1 MVMLCL
7 TPLFFHPFEKEK
19 KSIDKRVEQSRTRGE
34 KHQTPQPQEERR
46 KEKKENSLRVQDG
59 RSPDH

>member
-7 TPLFFHPFEKEK
+7 TPLFHPFEKEK
-19 KSIDKRVEQSRTRGE
+19 KSIDRRVEQSRTRGE
-34 KHQTPQPQEERR
+34 KHQTPQPQQERR